1 MKNYIITRGE
11 NSDYHICNVTTN
23 YKNTRSDRKKMSK
36 ETLGYLT
43 AITLVIIAV
52 IALIAGT
59 VNNFSND
66 HKYTVTI
73 TDKERVTIQSA
84 KGSTGSRYLIYSEDE
99 NGKTYVFEDT
109 DTLFRGKFNSSDVY
123 GALKEG
129 ETYELT
135 VIGFRVHIL
144 GWYENIID
152 FKVVK

>member
-1 MKNYIITRGE
+1 
-11 NSDYHICNVTTN
+11 
-23 YKNTRSDRKKMSK
+23 MSNK
-36 ETLGYLT
+36 SLGCLT
-43 AITLVIIAV
+43 AIALVIIAV
-52 IALIAGT
+52 IMVPVL
-59 VNNFSND
+59 NFSND
-66 HKYTVTI
+66 HTYTVTI
-73 TDKERVTIQSA
+73 TDKERVTTQFTEGNIDS
-84 KGSTGSRYLIYSEDE
+84 KYLIYGEDE

-144 GWYENIID
+144 NWYENIID